1 MTTESEPIL
10 LTRLLFQPLATCEDL
25 AKHEISASRIF
36 FGIAVWIGL
45 IPPVFAFIGATIFG
59 WQIGAVEPIYLPAP
73 ILLGISIAYYI
84 TLLFGF
90 VTTALVSQWMSAT
103 YGASDSLGTHFAV
116 VTIIGAPLIIGS
128 ITHLSPHAFIN
139 VLILVPFLIWSMS
152 LLYRGLPIALGIS
165 REKGM
170 LMASALIA
178 YLLVA
183 FVSLLGITMFLWTQ
197 GLGPELGI

>member
-1 MTTESEPIL
+1 MTTNSEPLL
-10 LTRLLFQPLATCEDL
+10 LTRLLFQPLATCKGL
-25 AKHEISASRIF
+25 ASHELSASRIF
-36 FGIAVWIGL
+36 FKIAIWIGL
-45 IPPVFAFIGATIFG
+45 IPPTFAFIGATIFG
-59 WQIGAVEPIYLPAP
+59 WQIGAVEPIFLPAP

-90 VTTALVSQWMSAT
+90 ITTALVSQWMSST
-103 YGASDSLGTHFAV
+103 YGAPDTLGIHFAI
-116 VTIIGAPLIIGS
+116 VTIVGAPLIIGS
-128 ITHLSPHAFIN
+128 ITHLYPHAFIN

-152 LLYRGLPIALGIS
+152 LLYRGLPIALGITP
-165 REKGM
+165 EKGM

-183 FVSLLGITMFLWTQ
+183 FVSLLGITMFLWAK